1 MPDSPSE
8 HPVTDAIAAAPDAA
22 RAVLA
27 EWFERA
33 RSLVPETTEGTS
45 YGLAALLY
53 RGKALIAITTTAK
66 GYSVYPF
73 SSAVVTAVAAQLGNV
88 PRLKGAV
95 TFTDARSLPTA
106 AFDAMVTSRRAEI
119 DAALDR

>member
-8 HPVTDAIAAAPDAA
+8 HPVTDAIAAAPEDA

-27 EWFERA
+27 QWFDRA

-73 SSAVVTAVAAQLGNV
+73 SSAAITAAAPQLGDL
-88 PRLKGAV
+88 PHSKGAV
-95 TFTDARSLPTA
+95 TFTDARPLPTA
-106 AFDAMVTSRRAEI
+106 AFDAMVSARRAEI
-119 DAALDR
+119 DAALDG

>member
-1 MPDSPSE
+1 M
-8 HPVTDAIAAAPDAA
+8 
-22 RAVLA
+22 
-27 EWFERA
+27 
-33 RSLVPETTEGTS
+33 PETTEGTS

-73 SSAVVTAVAAQLGNV
+73 SPAAIAAAAEQLGDF
-88 PRLKGAV
+88 PRSKGAV
-95 TFTDARSLPTA
+95 TFTDARPLPSA
-106 AFDAMVTSRRAEI
+106 AFDAMVAARRAEI